1 MLRWPRP
8 ACWLAGLAM
17 ALGGCGSTSHA
28 ISSSAPSGAR
38 TTQAVAPTPP
48 VPLGKAIAALQG
60 AGYTAQRYTGSA
72 ADRPVAV
79 GRLQVTKAT
88 APSVNVA
95 LYRSSADAASAAS
108 QLRKALGSATVNG
121 EIEQRGPRVYST
133 GQRTA
138 LTAADR
144 TSFAK
149 VVHVVEGT

>member
-1 MLRWPRP
+1 MRRSHFV
-8 ACWLAGLAM
+8 CWLACV
-17 ALGGCGSTSHA
+17 ALFALCGCGGTTHTKS
-28 ISSSAPSGAR
+28 SGASSGR
-38 TTQAVAPTPP
+38 TTTQAAVPLPP
-48 VPLGKAIAALQG
+48 GALGKAAAALQA
-60 AGYTAQRYTGSA
+60 AGYTAQSYTGSA
-72 ADRPVAV
+72 ADRPAAV

-88 APSVNVA
+88 GPSVNVA

-121 EIEQRGPRVYST
+121 KIEQRGPRVYYT